1 MLGVGD
7 DLHTDLQTSLGYRV
21 RREMIKT
28 QPEQSHS
35 LPHDDYGPDYLRRH
49 IFLFILVHHTVTDGA
64 ERNVMSVRVSFRVS
78 RGSKPI
84 WWMTERTV
92 MKGTKTALGEASPVE

>member
-35 LPHDDYGPDYLRRH
+35 LPHDDYGPDYIFSFIPAHH
-49 IFLFILVHHTVTDGA
+49 IVTDDA

-92 MKGTKTALGEASPVE
+92 MKGNKTALGEASPVE